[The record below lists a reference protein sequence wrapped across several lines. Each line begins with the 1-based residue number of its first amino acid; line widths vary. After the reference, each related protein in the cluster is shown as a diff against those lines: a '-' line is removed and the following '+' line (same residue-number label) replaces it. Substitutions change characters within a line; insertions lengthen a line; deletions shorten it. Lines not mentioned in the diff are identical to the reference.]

1 MQTKQT
7 VEVEIR
13 PWSAEDLEMLGRIF
27 SDPNMMEY
35 LGQVETP
42 EQIQQRHQRYLSG
55 GNGMLHMFAI
65 LAGPEKRAAG
75 LVGFWEHESHG
86 GLVYETG
93 WCVLPDF
100 QGQGIAT
107 RAAQLAAALARQ
119 EHRFRY
125 LHAYAA
131 VANEASNGVCRKAGF
146 MLAGQVDIADSPP
159 APPLRYNDWVF
170 DLGD

>member
-1 MQTKQT
+1 MLPKET
-7 VEVEIR
+7 VAVEIR

-27 SDPNMMEY
+27 SDQNMMEF

-65 LAGPEKRAAG
+65 LVGPEKHIAG
-75 LVGFWEHESHG
+75 LVGFWEHESNG
-86 GLVYETG
+86 DLMYETG
-93 WCVLPDF
+93 WCVLPEF

-107 RAAQLAAALARQ
+107 RAAELTVDLARQ

-131 VANEASNGVCRKAGF
+131 VANEASNAVCRKSGF
-146 MLAGQVDIADSPP
+146 TLQGQLDITDSPP
-159 APPLRYNDWVF
+159 APPMRYNDWVL
-170 DLGD
+170 DLGE